1 MATLRTDEI
10 RVTPRGQLQTH
21 TVRRRFRSDDRQ
33 RPEAIEI
40 AILPA
45 RRNQRLRGRPAERF
59 NCPEPGHA
67 LVATVDVPSEP
78 GPVVD
83 LTLMVQVDDD
93 PPQTIQVSIQHA
105 PPP

>member
-10 RVTPRGQLQTH
+10 RVGPRGQLQTR
-21 TVRRRFRSDDRQ
+21 TVQRRFRGDDRN

-40 AILPA
+40 AIHPA
-45 RRNQRLRGRPAERF
+45 RRDQRLRGRPPALF
-59 NCPEPGHA
+59 NTPDPGHE
-67 LVATVDVPSEP
+67 LVATVEVPAEP

-83 LTLMVQVDDD
+83 LTLMVQVDED
-93 PPQTIQVSIQHA
+93 PPQTILVRIQHA